1 MPKNNSVCVGKTFEL
16 LFQCP
21 CGFSKKCNDKKEIQ
35 SAFKRHNR
43 FCETAKKSN
52 VECFLHQNNYNVD
65 DTIVLKSSRVQ
76 QLPTSEVGIVKY

>member
-1 MPKNNSVCVGKTFEL
+1 MPKNSSVCVGKTFEL
-16 LFQCP
+16 KFNCP

-35 SAFKRHNR
+35 SIFKRHFR

-52 VECFLHQNNYNVD
+52 VECFLHKKDYNID
-65 DTIVLKSSRVQ
+65 DTVSLKSTTIQ